1 MQSKLENR
9 MLLFN
14 ESMVSAY
21 IYVLF
26 VLTDFFAE
34 INPERENCGI
44 ALVSTLLFTFLVNL
58 IKFLVPV
65 IRKLKKK
72 LISKCSNKQK
82 KDIAER
88 TE

>member
-1 MQSKLENR
+1 MQKKKENR

-21 IYVLF
+21 IYILF

-44 ALVSTLLFTFLVNL
+44 ALVATLLFTFLVNL

-72 LISKCSNKQK
+72 LK
-82 KDIAER
+82 
-88 TE
+88 